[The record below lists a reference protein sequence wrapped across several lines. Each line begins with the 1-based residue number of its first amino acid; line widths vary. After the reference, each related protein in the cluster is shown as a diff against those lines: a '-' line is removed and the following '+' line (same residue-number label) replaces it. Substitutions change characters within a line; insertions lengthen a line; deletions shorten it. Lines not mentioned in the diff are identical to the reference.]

1 MRCSQ
6 SVQYPT
12 AAVHSS
18 QTPTLTSML
27 PDVLP
32 NIFSRLPVSDLLT
45 FSRLNREA
53 RQASATLLMPKA
65 ISLFDNF
72 NVDEYQ
78 DSLERLAAFFRN
90 GCAGISN
97 ANWLAL
103 LNKTAAQGIDRQLF
117 EVLLFAF
124 AADDIVLP
132 TIPALPEPHEKPPV
146 RTSYGDLIPDRN
158 FDRRRAAARKF
169 IFQTG
174 ATEMFDVA
182 RCNKNPTTNTRSLA
196 ERRGWTKLTAVF
208 KECETSAQVRI
219 LLNIRPAAWD
229 APDIHLAFEE
239 LVIAH
244 IGKLVKDKDFLFAP
258 DDYSVKELDAYYTVL
273 ADFYTFTPSVGE
285 RACFVSMYATR
296 QSNFPDCLSWKDST
310 LGTCNFVFRLL
321 AAEICGNRATPD
333 AQSCVIKSLA
343 LRRFITGKEFDHFVK
358 ALNARMDRG
367 MTLENAVSKWL
378 DDNRAAGKCAIS

>member
-208 KECETSAQVRI
+208 KECETSTQVRI

-367 MTLENAVSKWL
+367 MTLEIAVSRWL

>member
-367 MTLENAVSKWL
+367 MTLEIAVSRWL

>member
-18 QTPTLTSML
+18 QTPTLMSML

-158 FDRRRAAARKF
+158 FDCRRAAARKF

-182 RCNKNPTTNTRSLA
+182 PCNKNPTTNTRSLA

-378 DDNRAAGKCAIS
+378 DGNRAAGKCAIS

>member
-208 KECETSAQVRI
+208 TECETSAQVRI

-273 ADFYTFTPSVGE
+273 TDFYTFTPSVGE

>member
-1 MRCSQ
+1 MRYSQ

-132 TIPALPEPHEKPPV
+132 RYLPF
-146 RTSYGDLIPDRN
+146 RN
-158 FDRRRAAARKF
+158 RMK
-169 IFQTG
+169 
-174 ATEMFDVA
+174 
-182 RCNKNPTTNTRSLA
+182 S
-196 ERRGWTKLTAVF
+196 
-208 KECETSAQVRI
+208 
-219 LLNIRPAAWD
+219 
-229 APDIHLAFEE
+229 
-239 LVIAH
+239 
-244 IGKLVKDKDFLFAP
+244 
-258 DDYSVKELDAYYTVL
+258 
-273 ADFYTFTPSVGE
+273 
-285 RACFVSMYATR
+285 
-296 QSNFPDCLSWKDST
+296 
-310 LGTCNFVFRLL
+310 RLL
-321 AAEICGNRATPD
+321 EPAT
-333 AQSCVIKSLA
+333 V
-343 LRRFITGKEFDHFVK
+343 T
-358 ALNARMDRG
+358 
-367 MTLENAVSKWL
+367 
-378 DDNRAAGKCAIS
+378 

>member
-158 FDRRRAAARKF
+158 FDRRRAAVRKF

-208 KECETSAQVRI
+208 KECETSTQVRI

-321 AAEICGNRATPD
+321 AAEIRGNRATPD

-358 ALNARMDRG
+358 ALNARMDRE
-367 MTLENAVSKWL
+367 MTLEIAVSRWL

>member
-1 MRCSQ
+1 
-6 SVQYPT
+6 
-12 AAVHSS
+12 
-18 QTPTLTSML
+18 ML

-208 KECETSAQVRI
+208 TECETSAQVRI

-273 ADFYTFTPSVGE
+273 TDFYTFTPSVGE

-367 MTLENAVSKWL
+367 MTLEIAVSRWL

>member
-273 ADFYTFTPSVGE
+273 TDFYTFTPSVGE